1 MKTASGPAA
10 YTPGLL
16 AAGIGASVGVMAGL
30 GALLSE
36 DGGGT
41 GGMGRM
47 PGIHRRGILPAT

>member
-10 YTPGLL
+10 YTSGLL

-30 GALLSE
+30 GTLLSE

-41 GGMGRM
+41 GGWG
-47 PGIHRRGILPAT
+47 